1 MEPSNPQQFRSH
13 FQLREEVIYL
23 NHGSFGAC
31 PRPVFDTYQ
40 NWQRELERQPVEFL
54 ARRYVDLMAGA
65 RQALAEYINARPD
78 DVVFFTN
85 PTTALNMVARSLV
98 NRQIDPLVDGDEILA
113 TDHEYGAL
121 NRTWQFLCRRKGLKY
136 IQHPVPLP
144 VSNHTDL
151 VDHFCSGINDR
162 TRVIFISHI
171 TSPTALIFP
180 VKEVCTIA
188 RNAGILTVI
197 DGAHAPGQLP
207 LDMAEIGADFYAGA
221 CHKWLMSPK
230 GASFLHV
237 RKEVQDW
244 LEPLVVSWGYES
256 DHPSGSRFIDH
267 HEWQGTRD
275 LAAFLSVPAAIDFQ
289 NQENWDQVR
298 QYCHQLAVETRS
310 RLLHIP
316 GIDPLSPPGTGLA
329 EQPWETWFQQMFS
342 VRLPDLTD
350 PANFQTRLY
359 RIYQIEV
366 PVIRWNNNNLL
377 RVSLQGYNG
386 HSDLESLVEAVQKEL
401 GLYAS
406 RRGLP

>member
-1 MEPSNPQQFRSH
+1 MAPINPQQLRSR

-54 ARRYVDLMAGA
+54 ARRYADLMAGA
-65 RQALAEYINARPD
+65 RQALADHINARRD

-85 PTTALNMVARSLV
+85 PTTALNMVARSLI
-98 NRQIDPLVDGDEILA
+98 NRQIDPLEDGDEILA

-121 NRTWQFLCRRKGLKY
+121 NRTWQFLGRKKGLKY

-144 VSNHTDL
+144 VGSHTDL
-151 VDHFCSGINDR
+151 VDHFCSRITDR

-171 TSPTALIFP
+171 TSPTALTFP
-180 VKEVCTIA
+180 VREVCRIA
-188 RNAGILTVI
+188 RNAGILTII

-275 LAAFLSVPAAIDFQ
+275 LAAFLSVPAAIDF
-289 NQENWDQVR
+289 NKQENWEQVR
-298 QYCHQLAVETRS
+298 QYCHQLAVETRD
-310 RLLHIP
+310 RLLRIP
-316 GIDPLSPPGTGLA
+316 GIDPISPTSTVLT
-329 EQPWETWFQQMFS
+329 EQPNQTWFQQMFS
-342 VRLPDLTD
+342 VRLPDLPD
-350 PANFQTRLY
+350 PENFQTRLY
-359 RIYQIEV
+359 GIYKIEV
-366 PVIRWNNNNLL
+366 PVIRWNNKHLL

-386 HSDLESLVEAVQKEL
+386 QSDTDCLVDAVQKEL
-401 GLYAS
+401 RLCATC
-406 RRGLP
+406 